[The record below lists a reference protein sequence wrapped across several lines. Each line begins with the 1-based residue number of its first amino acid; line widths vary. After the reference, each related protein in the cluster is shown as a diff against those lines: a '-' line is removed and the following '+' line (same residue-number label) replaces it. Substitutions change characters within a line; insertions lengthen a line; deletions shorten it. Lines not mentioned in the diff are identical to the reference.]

1 MAHTVRD
8 IVTDALLELG
18 VIAAGEVATDADAQL
33 GLSSLNDL
41 MDQWAAERLQI
52 YALVRTT
59 WTIVSGT
66 QEYTV
71 GTGGDVNIARPI
83 YIDHINF
90 VDTDPDP
97 DIEYQLS
104 HLTED
109 AWSRVPIKALTSP
122 FPTAWYYDSAYPLA
136 TLSLWPVPTDTG
148 LQGAIYANTAVSEFA
163 SLATSVALPPGYR
176 RMLIKSVAVDMAS
189 SFERQADPSLIM
201 AALEAKSVVKRSN
214 KRLMDMRVDAGALVQ
229 GRDGKFIYDINV
241 GP

>member
-1 MAHTVRD
+1 
-8 IVTDALLELG
+8 
-18 VIAAGEVATDADAQL
+18 
-33 GLSSLNDL
+33 
-41 MDQWAAERLQI
+41 
-52 YALVRTT
+52 
-59 WTIVSGT
+59 
-66 QEYTV
+66 
-71 GTGGDVNIARPI
+71 VNIVRPI

-90 VDTDPDP
+90 VDTTPDP

-109 AWSRVPIKALTSP
+109 AWSRVPIKTLTSP

-136 TLSLWPVPTDTG
+136 TLSFWPVPTDSN
-148 LQGAIYANTAVSEFA
+148 LKGAIYANTAVAEFA
-163 SLATSVALPPGYR
+163 SLSTAVALPPGYR
-176 RMLIKSVAVDMAS
+176 RMLIKSLAVDMAS
-189 SFERQADPSLIM
+189 SFERQPDPSLIM